1 MLAGRLLSATVA
13 LLLPLATIQPAEAQ
27 VVVVW
32 ENRTEAGNYV
42 VPSGQTLVLRNSN
55 TVRGQLTIEAGGA
68 VTFDPTCDV
77 TLQVGNV
84 EIFGTLSIGSATSPY
99 TRSAVLALACEK
111 PALYAATDD
120 RRYGINVREGGSVQL
135 FGKKGTRV
143 PWTKLAMT
151 AVEGTTCITLAD
163 STVNDE
169 WAIGDSI
176 VITTTDFDP
185 TLTERRTIT
194 GFRST
199 CVEID
204 SPLQFMHYGAYTQGV
219 DQRAEVGLLSR
230 NIQLVGCTGSGV
242 VGGHLKMSPNFRT
255 AQLSGVEVR
264 AFGQGDIIGRYP
276 IHFHLTGNVAGT
288 NSFVKASAIHCS
300 YMRAI
305 TIHGTQS
312 VLVERNVAYNITG
325 HAMFLEDGAEFNNTF
340 RGNLVAWVRQK
351 TSGAFRLGS
360 DALQGLSAYW
370 ITNPDNVFED
380 NVAAGVEGSGFWLHT
395 RARAKLPSFRTGLY
409 PTLAPHKT
417 PLRKCTGN
425 SAHSVWNAFRID
437 SVDFDQDDEPPQDY
451 TGAPS
456 LAYEPT
462 ALTVIANFTAHHA
475 RQGGWFRL
483 FQVVLDNWNVADCR
497 EGIQFLTTGNTATMP
512 INGTIRNSRFVGSSS
527 NRGNLFV
534 SAFQKVNYIEARSD
548 SALLLADVMQMA
560 VTLYD
565 GPHYIENTTF
575 ENYMSYPCFNYYSTA
590 LGARA
595 FNTFM
600 MASTTQST
608 SNRFINTPFPVF
620 VYDRVSDGGK
630 TTLILDS
637 DGSISG
643 QRNAVIAP
651 DWDFYYTPSC
661 VRNAGYG
668 LACPQRY
675 NNIEV
680 VQVDGDATNLAKY
693 GELFVTRAN
702 LASRSGGATAP
713 GLSFQGQYIPAAG
726 GYLYHPSLSVGA
738 TYVMGF
744 TSRTPPILRLNI
756 VNGQQGDI
764 HTVAI
769 CYPRGTTIASVM
781 NVANQPL
788 ARAQSIV
795 DRTCVNCFFYDTATD
810 LLVLRLM
817 QRMPRSEPTFPCPTS
832 GCDGVVVRAAF
843 RTALA
848 STAVTDCTTRGTA
861 MQTLDDAWVR
871 TSFSTKETFS
881 LDMPINLDWC
891 QIGDPCLEGID
902 VGNREQGILAY
913 SDFPCHG
920 IGCYTNKCRY
930 CKLSFSPSGQPFL
943 PCPFESR
950 RAAGSTTSPLLA
962 TTRAPVTSDACASFV
977 SVGDAAVGISAM
989 SDLACSVDNNRTGCF
1004 LSRCRFCLAWD
1015 TPLSRVFAPCSTE
1028 APTCASL
1035 VSSGDQA
1042 VGISAMRDPKCPN
1055 SVLAGCFADKCRYC
1069 QTRTTSQSW
1078 RFSRCD
1084 IPMPATP
1091 TTAPTV
1097 PFTTLSRPTTPSTPQ
1112 ATATPVS
1119 TTGRP
1124 TTTTPPPST
1133 PVVEPPVVTSSCA
1146 SLVSD
1151 GDRSAGISAVFDS
1164 SCPNSILAGCF
1175 ANRCRY
1181 CQTRTTS
1188 QSWRLGPCTVPS
1200 LVTTTPA
1207 TTKAPTTTT
1216 TWPAATTVSLPSTTT
1231 VRPTTTTTVAPRYT
1245 IDTVTPPPAPL
1256 CSVSIGDANIG
1267 LGAYYDPTCAVGGLG
1282 CFAKIC
1288 RFCRKTPVGQYVV
1301 CPPTVAIPKD
1311 VSQSVQSDGAVAL
1324 AATTTKSTDTTT
1336 ATTSSPGLS
1345 TSESATGVAVLV
1357 ALSAVLALLVKED
1370 HRRRRQ
1376 QEAATVAIPSILT
1389 LDATATNDTSAT
1401 AASDVVPLDNG
1412 DDIGSVLDVAP
1423 GDDNLL

>member
-120 RRYGINVREGGSVQL
+120 RRYGINVREGGSAQL

-242 VGGHLKMSPNFRT
+242 MSPNFRT

-637 DGSISG
+637 DGSIS
-643 QRNAVIAP
+643 VIAP

-950 RAAGSTTSPLLA
+950 H
-962 TTRAPVTSDACASFV
+962 
-977 SVGDAAVGISAM
+977 
-989 SDLACSVDNNRTGCF
+989 
-1004 LSRCRFCLAWD
+1004 
-1015 TPLSRVFAPCSTE
+1015 
-1028 APTCASL
+1028 
-1035 VSSGDQA
+1035 
-1042 VGISAMRDPKCPN
+1042 
-1055 SVLAGCFADKCRYC
+1055 
-1069 QTRTTSQSW
+1069 
-1078 RFSRCD
+1078 
-1084 IPMPATP
+1084 
-1091 TTAPTV
+1091 
-1097 PFTTLSRPTTPSTPQ
+1097 
-1112 ATATPVS
+1112 
-1119 TTGRP
+1119 
-1124 TTTTPPPST
+1124 
-1133 PVVEPPVVTSSCA
+1133 
-1146 SLVSD
+1146 
-1151 GDRSAGISAVFDS
+1151 
-1164 SCPNSILAGCF
+1164 
-1175 ANRCRY
+1175 
-1181 CQTRTTS
+1181 
-1188 QSWRLGPCTVPS
+1188 
-1200 LVTTTPA
+1200 
-1207 TTKAPTTTT
+1207 
-1216 TWPAATTVSLPSTTT
+1216 
-1231 VRPTTTTTVAPRYT
+1231 
-1245 IDTVTPPPAPL
+1245 
-1256 CSVSIGDANIG
+1256 
-1267 LGAYYDPTCAVGGLG
+1267 
-1282 CFAKIC
+1282 
-1288 RFCRKTPVGQYVV
+1288 
-1301 CPPTVAIPKD
+1301 